1 MLLNRWQTTL
11 AAPVVFSGKGL
22 HSGRVVTMQVKP
34 APANHGLVFARTDVA
49 ISRKLQGRADL
60 ICTTM
65 LSTTLGEG
73 STAISTIEHLMAA
86 FAGLGITNAMVC
98 VDAPE
103 IPIMDGS
110 AIDFVRGFLAAGIV
124 ELPAL
129 AVAFRL
135 KKRLSIT
142 EGDKHIVIEPSESQR
157 IRCTIDFRSP
167 VIGRQTV
174 DYRENLDSF
183 LSIADAR
190 TFCHFSDVQ
199 AMREKGLAL
208 GGGLDNA
215 IVVTDSGVMN
225 DTGLRSADEFV
236 KHKLLDLIG
245 DFATLGAPL
254 LADIQAFK
262 SGHSLHAKAIQF
274 LLENRSVYLEE
285 FFPDQLGASGGGIHQ
300 GRPSGISAAYA

>member
-11 AAPVVFSGKGL
+11 ERPVSFSGKGL
-22 HSGRVVTMQVKP
+22 HSGRVVTLLVKP
-34 APANHGLVFARTDVA
+34 APAHHGIMFGRTD
-49 ISRKLQGRADL
+49 ISSGRKLPGRADH
-60 ICTTM
+60 ISTTV
-65 LSTTLGEG
+65 LSTTLGQG
-73 STAISTIEHLMAA
+73 SASISTIEHLMAA
-86 FAGLGITNAMVC
+86 FAGLGITNALVL

-110 AIDFVRGFLAAGIV
+110 AADFVRGFLEVGIAD
-124 ELPAL
+124 LSAPAF
-129 AVAFRL
+129 AYRL

-142 EGDKHIVIEPSESQR
+142 DGDKHIVLEPSERQR
-157 IRCTIDFRSP
+157 ITCSIDFSNS
-167 VIGRQTV
+167 VIGKQFIE
-174 DYRENLDSF
+174 YKESIESF

-215 IVVTDSGVMN
+215 VVVTENGVLNDS
-225 DTGLRSADEFV
+225 GLRSADEFV

-254 LADIQAFK
+254 LADIHAHK
-262 SGHSLHAKAIQF
+262 SGHALHAKAIQF
-274 LLENRSVYLEE
+274 LLDNKAQYLEE
-285 FFPDQLGASGGGIHQ
+285 FFPESSFDHVRKSKVSAS
-300 GRPSGISAAYA
+300 ALYA